1 MKKTKPYDR
10 QTALNAALRLF
21 WDKGF
26 HATSLK
32 DIEAALNMKPG
43 SIYAAFKSKENLY
56 ALALKQYFDNS
67 VAAFQR
73 DVLDASS
80 PFDGLLAM
88 MAALGQAPD
97 GDPRRSTCMLIKAV
111 ITATEDTEKVADIA
125 RRYRWQMD
133 ANMDRAF
140 ERARDLGE
148 IAPDTDTRALS
159 RQYQTDMT
167 GLQIDAQMNW
177 DEDAFAAE
185 VRDRVARYAALR
197 THVPTA

>member
-1 MKKTKPYDR
+1 
-10 QTALNAALRLF
+10 
-21 WDKGF
+21 
-26 HATSLK
+26 
-32 DIEAALNMKPG
+32 
-43 SIYAAFKSKENLY
+43 
-56 ALALKQYFDNS
+56 
-67 VAAFQR
+67 
-73 DVLDASS
+73 
-80 PFDGLLAM
+80 
-88 MAALGQAPD
+88 
-97 GDPRRSTCMLIKAV
+97 MLIKAV

-185 VRDRVARYAALR
+185 VRDRVARYGALR
-197 THVPTA
+197 TPVPTA